1 MKRCFTLIL
10 LAVGH
15 YSAMTQTSVTL
26 ASQRP
31 PELDVSQYK
40 QVAVGDIVGPLGTK
54 TELSLDLTDALS
66 SRLFNAQTL
75 EVVEKNTLD
84 NILGDQKFRDLQV
97 IDEKTTRELNKKLGN
112 ALLITGRLQSNN
124 LEQKLIYQD
133 QSIIVNGCSRKY
145 YYEVKGNVSIQLK
158 IFDLKNGKLIYN
170 DAVTKPVEK
179 QTKEDCTVP
188 NKLDVGEI
196 TRQATKDLGEEIA
209 RLIVPYEVKTTLQF
223 SDPGLFK
230 SPFKQ
235 LREAVGFLQDRKYD
249 AGLNILKGYTEDKS
263 LKGKHQAPAFFNYG
277 LALLYAGK
285 YEESRKAFEQA
296 ANANAT
302 FRGNVREVLVLID
315 TEEQA
320 ARKMARLTEEKQKM
334 EQAAL
339 AEAQKPK
346 EAEKPAAKPAT
357 TPKTAAKTKP
367 KSF

>member
-1 MKRCFTLIL
+1 MKKYLSL
-10 LAVGH
+10 LLLSIFH
-15 YSAMTQTSVTL
+15 YSLVAQTSLTL

-31 PELDVSQYK
+31 PALDVSQYR
-40 QVAVGDIVGPLGTK
+40 QVAVGDIVGPLGST

-75 EVVEKNTLD
+75 EVVEKNALD
-84 NILGDQKFRDLQV
+84 KILGDQKFRDLQV
-97 IDEKTTRELNKKLGN
+97 IDEKTTKELNKKLGN
-112 ALLITGRLQSNN
+112 ALLITGRLQSSN

-158 IFDLKNGKLIYN
+158 IFDLKNGRLIYN
-170 DAVTKPVEK
+170 DAVTKPVAK
-179 QTKEDCTVP
+179 QTKEDCSVP

-196 TRQATKDLGEEIA
+196 TRQATHDLSEEIA
-209 RLIVPYEVKTTLQF
+209 RLIVPYEAKTALQF

-235 LREAVGFLQDRKYD
+235 LREAVGLLQDRKYD

-277 LALLYAGK
+277 LALLYAGR
-285 YEESRKAFEQA
+285 YDDSRKAFEQS
-296 ANANAT
+296 ANANAS
-302 FRGNVREVLVLID
+302 FRASVREVLSLID

-320 ARKMARLTEEKQKM
+320 AQKMVRLTEERQKL

-339 AEAQKPK
+339 AEAQQPK
-346 EAEKPAAKPAT
+346 ETEKPAAKPAAK
-357 TPKTAAKTKP
+357 TPAKTKP
-367 KSF
+367 KGF